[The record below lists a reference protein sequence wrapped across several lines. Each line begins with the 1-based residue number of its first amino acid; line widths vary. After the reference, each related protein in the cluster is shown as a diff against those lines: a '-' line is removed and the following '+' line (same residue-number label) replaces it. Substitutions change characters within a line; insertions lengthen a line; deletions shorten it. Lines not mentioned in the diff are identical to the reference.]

1 MSMNTFLYFN
11 ILFMKKL
18 SLLSL
23 LGLTGMLAFIATP
36 IYAQNLADEIV
47 DWAENLAD
55 EIVDGTEN
63 IVNDAEDAINNEID
77 SYNLDYDS
85 SDTRDIPAYNTDSYY
100 LGSEGLNAWTM
111 ALLLGLWFWALIFA
125 FLGYIY
131 WCLIILAQWEVYRK
145 AGKKLRAFLVPF
157 WGTMVYSEI
166 AGIKKWTW
174 LLPWLLAIVSIFWT
188 FSTSW
193 TSLKRALGI
202 IALILAI
209 ATLIWWI
216 VANYRIARRYGW
228 WKFASVLHIIFF
240 PITVLVLW
248 LWNYKYQWAVKKE
261 AETVLEA

>member
-1 MSMNTFLYFN
+1 
-11 ILFMKKL
+11 MKKL

-23 LGLTGMLAFIATP
+23 LWLTGLLAFIATP
-36 IYAQNLADEIV
+36 IYAQNITDEIF
-47 DWAENLAD
+47 DWAENLTNEIVDGAEDLAD
-55 EIVDGTEN
+55 EIADGTEN
-63 IVNDAEDAINNEID
+63 IVNEAEDALNDEID
-77 SYNLDYDS
+77 SYDYDYDF
-85 SDTRDIPAYNTDSYY
+85 SDTLTIWDSDQETLF
-100 LGSEGLNAWTM
+100 LGNEGLSNWTM
-111 ALLLGLWFWALIFA
+111 ALLLWLWFWALIFA

-209 ATLIWWI
+209 ATLIRWI

-261 AETVLEA
+261 VETVVEA